1 MTFVADDNTSSTAE
15 TVYTDAGVTYNPAAN
30 LLTTGEISVTTLD
43 IGGTDVTATAAEL
56 NILDGVTAT
65 AAELNLLDGCVSTTT
80 QLNYLQ
86 GVTSGVQTQ
95 LDAKTADGD
104 NVNVLVGSTSAD
116 SVPQAGGVDNYLFL
130 VVNKADGSIKAIDK
144 TFIEAEG

>member
-1 MTFVADDNTSSTAE
+1 MTS
-15 TVYTDAGVTYNPAAN
+15 
-30 LLTTGEISVTTLD
+30 
-43 IGGTDVTATAAEL
+43 TAAEL
-56 NILDGVTAT
+56 NILDGVTSTAT
-65 AAELNLLDGCVSTTT
+65 EMNLLDGCVATTT

-104 NVNVLVGSTSAD
+104 NVNNLVGSTSAD
-116 SVPQAGGVDNYLFL
+116 SVPQLNGADNYLFL
-130 VVNKADGSIKAIDK
+130 VVNKADGAIKAIDK

>member
-1 MTFVADDNTSSTAE
+1 MTS
-15 TVYTDAGVTYNPAAN
+15 
-30 LLTTGEISVTTLD
+30 
-43 IGGTDVTATAAEL
+43 TAAEL
-56 NILDGVTAT
+56 NILDGVTST
-65 AAELNLLDGCVSTTT
+65 AAELNLLDGCVATTT

-104 NVNVLVGSTSAD
+104 NVNNLVGVTSAD
-116 SVPQAGGVDNYLFL
+116 SVPQLNGADNYLFL

>member
-1 MTFVADDNTSSTAE
+1 M
-15 TVYTDAGVTYNPAAN
+15 
-30 LLTTGEISVTTLD
+30 LLLP
-43 IGGTDVTATAAEL
+43 ATAAEL

-65 AAELNLLDGCVSTTT
+65 ATELNLLDGVVSTTT

-116 SVPQAGGVDNYLFL
+116 SVPQLNGADNYLFL